1 MAISES
7 FIQQLRM
14 ACDITSIVS
23 SYVELKREG
32 RNKKC
37 LCPFHLEKTPSL
49 VVYEDT
55 QSFYC
60 FGCGTGGD
68 VITFI
73 MKIENLED
81 VEAVKFLAARVGLT
95 VPEDGQDDKLAK
107 QRSRILAL
115 NREAARFFHQS
126 LKSPEGREGLA
137 YFAQRRLTKKTIIT
151 YGLGYAPNQWHAL
164 LDHIKSKGYSYEEAA
179 LADLA
184 VKSKNGRYYDK
195 FRNRVIFPIIDL
207 RGNVIGFGGRVLDDS
222 KPKYLNSSDTPV
234 FKKSRN
240 LFSLN
245 FAKNSPEKTLILADG
260 YMDVIAMY
268 QAGFHNVVATLGTAL
283 TAEQARLISRYAD
296 DVIIAYDSDEAG
308 QIATTRASNLFEEA
322 GVEARVLEITGAK
335 DPDEYIK
342 TYGADRFKVLLEQS
356 ENVIKN
362 KLKRLKSRYN
372 LDEPEEQVK
381 YIHEY
386 CLMISELYDKLER
399 DVYAGSLAVECNL
412 SKAAVLEQV
421 EHLRKQQYR
430 RKKSKEWKE
439 IQSGKAV
446 YVDKINPERVK
457 YPKEAKAEEGILY
470 FLLNHPDFVSYI
482 LERIQ
487 PEQFITSWNQKLFAL
502 IIQKI
507 QQDSPLELTYFNEQ
521 LSPDE
526 MGRLARILSENRDL
540 NHTKESLDDYIAVI
554 LQHAHK
560 LQDAERSRFSLDDY
574 EQYRQELFK
583 NKGKK

>member
-1 MAISES
+1 
-7 FIQQLRM
+7 
-14 ACDITSIVS
+14 
-23 SYVELKREG
+23 
-32 RNKKC
+32 
-37 LCPFHLEKTPSL
+37 
-49 VVYEDT
+49 
-55 QSFYC
+55 
-60 FGCGTGGD
+60 
-68 VITFI
+68 
-73 MKIENLED
+73 
-81 VEAVKFLAARVGLT
+81 
-95 VPEDGQDDKLAK
+95 
-107 QRSRILAL
+107 
-115 NREAARFFHQS
+115 
-126 LKSPEGREGLA
+126 
-137 YFAQRRLTKKTIIT
+137 
-151 YGLGYAPNQWHAL
+151 
-164 LDHIKSKGYSYEEAA
+164 
-179 LADLA
+179 
-184 VKSKNGRYYDK
+184 
-195 FRNRVIFPIIDL
+195 
-207 RGNVIGFGGRVLDDS
+207 
-222 KPKYLNSSDTPV
+222 
-234 FKKSRN
+234 
-240 LFSLN
+240 
-245 FAKNSPEKTLILADG
+245 
-260 YMDVIAMY
+260 MDVIAMY

-560 LQDAERSRFSLDDY
+560 LQDAERSRFSLHDY